1 MRLSIFMSVLCT
13 TYYDMSIS
21 LTYHLLCFCALYEV
35 LRMECSVLSYAVARE
50 ETSALAG
57 FGIRLVH
64 RLHRFAY
71 SVHTACRGMSH
82 NETIIQSTGQIKKS
96 NTQSCQAEFIMHM
109 INQS

>member
-1 MRLSIFMSVLCT
+1 MTCLSALPIICFASVPCT
-13 TYYDMSIS
+13 KYSVQT
-21 LTYHLLCFCALYEV
+21 TE
-35 LRMECSVLSYAVARE
+35 MECSVLSYAVARE

-64 RLHRFAY
+64 RLHRFVY
-71 SVHTACRGMSH
+71 SVHTACRGMSQ
-82 NETIIQSTGQIKKS
+82 NETIIQSTGQRKKS